1 MTSTALDS
9 FAVHYYRTIAL
20 LAAAVAGGADLSA
33 LCEASPFA
41 NTPALAALVCRTST
55 LAHEAHADG
64 EHLVERLTSG
74 ASVQEAVTL
83 EHARACLCLDVVAC
97 VAKYHDDQVAQFWLR
112 QLAA

>member
-9 FAVHYYRTIAL
+9 FALHYYRTVAL
-20 LAAAVAGGADLSA
+20 LAGAVAAGADLPA

-41 NTPALAALVCRTST
+41 NTPALAALVCKTST
-55 LAHEAHADG
+55 LAHAAHAEG
-64 EHLVERLTSG
+64 EHLVERLSNG
-74 ASVQEAVTL
+74 ALVHEAVAV